1 MINIKKYLQFRN
13 TPDGKPRVLME
24 GVDYDI
30 KTPNFL
36 WNSQNTKQLEHDDGF
51 IDVDFYKP
59 RIALEDCRPLLTV
72 EIEGVTVNSLSILW
86 WKGTDSEEIVLLFF
100 DGLTWKIDTGN
111 KTLEVGIDFLIR
123 TVGLTIP
130 FETDP
135 AKYSKL
141 LWNCTEEEG
150 WERMLKLLNV
160 K

>member
-1 MINIKKYLQFRN
+1 MFQIKKYLQFKN
-13 TPDGKPRVLME
+13 TPDGKPRVLTE
-24 GVDYDI
+24 GVDFEYQDNKLLYKDWEVLELSDWNNII
-30 KTPNFL
+30 K
-36 WNSQNTKQLEHDDGF
+36 K
-51 IDVDFYKP
+51 
-59 RIALEDCRPLLTV
+59 EDCRPLLTV

-150 WERMLKLLNV
+150 WDKVLKLLNV
-160 K
+160 